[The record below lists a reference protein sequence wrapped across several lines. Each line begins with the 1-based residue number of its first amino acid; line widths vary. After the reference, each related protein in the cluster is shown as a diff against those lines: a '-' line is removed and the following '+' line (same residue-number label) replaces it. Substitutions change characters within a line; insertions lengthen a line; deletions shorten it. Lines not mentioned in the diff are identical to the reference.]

1 MTSRRSRLVAITRPV
16 SPAFAECELTHLTR
30 EPIDVGLARRQHAAY
45 EALLAEL
52 GCEVDH
58 LPEEPALP
66 DSVFVE
72 DAAVVVDELAVV
84 TRPGAESRRG
94 ETASVAAALARH
106 RSLAR
111 IEAPATLD
119 GGDVLRLGKRIYVGL
134 SSRTNQAGVE
144 QLAAA
149 LAPFGYEVEA
159 VPLDRCLHLKSA
171 VTAVGE
177 GAVVINPQ
185 WIDTAA
191 FARYEQ
197 IEVDERE
204 PFAANVLR
212 VAAGGGGGDTVVLPA
227 AFPRTAERL
236 AARGLRVRT
245 VEVSEVAQAGG
256 GVTCCS
262 ILLRAAGDEAGPGA

>member
-1 MTSRRSRLVAITRPV
+1 MTLRRTRLVAITRPV

-45 EALLAEL
+45 EALLVEL
-52 GCEVDH
+52 GCEIDN
-58 LPEEPALP
+58 LPAEPALP

-94 ETASVAAALARH
+94 ETASVGTALARH
-106 RSLAR
+106 RPVAR

-119 GGDVLRLGKRIYVGL
+119 GGDVLRLGRQVYVGL
-134 SSRTNQAGVE
+134 SSRTNRAGFE
-144 QLAAA
+144 QLAAL

-159 VPLDRCLHLKSA
+159 VPLDGCLHLKSA
-171 VTAVGE
+171 VTEVGE
-177 GAVVINPQ
+177 GMVVLNPQ
-185 WIDTAA
+185 WIDSTV
-191 FARYEQ
+191 FDRYEQ
-197 IEVDERE
+197 IEVDPAE
-204 PFAANVLR
+204 PSGANVLR
-212 VAAGGGGGDTVVLPA
+212 VAAGDGGETLVMPA

-236 AARGLRVRT
+236 AIRGLRVRT
-245 VEVSEVAQAGG
+245 VEVTEVAKAEG

-262 ILLRAAGDEAGPGA
+262 ILLRGAGGGEAATGA

>member
-1 MTSRRSRLVAITRPV
+1 MTLRRPRLVAITRPV

-30 EPIDVGLARRQHAAY
+30 EPIDVGLAQRQHAAY

-52 GCEVDH
+52 GCEVEH
-58 LPEEPALP
+58 LPAEPALP

-94 ETASVAAALARH
+94 ETVSVAAALARH
-106 RSLAR
+106 RPLAR

-119 GGDVLRLGKRIYVGL
+119 GGDVLRLGKLVFVGL
-134 SSRTNQAGVE
+134 SARTNREGVE
-144 QLAAA
+144 QLAAL
-149 LAPFGYEVEA
+149 LAPFGYTV
-159 VPLDRCLHLKSA
+159 VGLPLDGCLHLKTA
-171 VTAVGE
+171 VTAVSDGT
-177 GAVVINPQ
+177 VIINRE
-185 WIDTAA
+185 WIAGAA
-191 FARYEQ
+191 FADYEQ
-197 IEVDERE
+197 IEVDASE

-212 VAAGGGGGDTVVLPA
+212 IAAGDGGRDTVVLPA

-236 AARGLRVRT
+236 AARGLQVRT
-245 VEVSEVAQAGG
+245 ADVSEMAKAEG

-262 ILLRAAGDEAGPGA
+262 ILLAGAPSGAA